1 MEANANSSM
10 IKPSNLIND
19 ENQKQDRVNEVKAII
34 ESVPKRDSQ
43 TRPALDDKQ
52 EKIKQILREAYT
64 DVRVAQS
71 KIVEK
76 VNQVKYL
83 TERTEALKKELSN
96 SLGRT
101 HENNLKALNIQ
112 HAMLRNT
119 VPQKNVDDSMF
130 FETLLAAQEN
140 IDLLLMDSLFESINT
155 VDVIDS
161 IKNQC
166 QSNQSQNRRF
176 KSESLQQLESE
187 NVKWSSEVLTIPFP
201 FKKSP
206 SGNFIGLM
214 KQSNKKFGSSN
225 DVSQSDEQFYSMN
238 SSSKGSFDFDS
249 LENFKSM
256 TNSVDSYLDKQHSHT
271 QRMTRSKSMNG
282 IRLGLKFNESCYSLN
297 ESDHM
302 ASKTREWTS
311 SDFNFHNNLSV
322 IKCDQSEDEYFSI
335 CSSLKTTSVP
345 YPKNTQFDS
354 YCSLNLSENA
364 SSGFHSFSNLKSQDE
379 DSNETLGLQ
388 DEPNGI
394 FTSSAK
400 KDREICI
407 RKNNKISSFM
417 NDSNVESIVSKT
429 NGTLQ
434 EKSPQKFREI
444 NIFSSFFVLFVYFD
458 LRIFLFVV
466 AIFNWAKHFFS
477 SKCKRDL

>member
-1 MEANANSSM
+1 METNTNSSM
-10 IKPSNLIND
+10 IKSSNIID
-19 ENQKQDRVNEVKAII
+19 QKLDRVNEVKAII
-34 ESVPKRDSQ
+34 ESVPNRDNQ

-96 SLGRT
+96 SLICK
-101 HENNLKALNIQ
+101 HENNLKTLNIQ
-112 HAMLRNT
+112 HTMLRNT
-119 VPQKNVDDSMF
+119 VTQKNVDDSMF

-161 IKNQC
+161 IKSQC
-166 QSNQSQNRRF
+166 QSNLSQNRRF
-176 KSESLQQLESE
+176 KSKSLQQLESE
-187 NVKWSSEVLTIPFP
+187 SVKWSSEVLTIP
-201 FKKSP
+201 KKSP
-206 SGNFIGLM
+206 SGNFVGLM
-214 KQSNKKFGSSN
+214 KKSNKKFGSSN
-225 DVSQSDEQFYSMN
+225 DVSQSDEQFYSMSN
-238 SSSKGSFDFDS
+238 SSKGSFDFDS

-256 TNSVDSYLDKQHSHT
+256 TNSLCSYLDKQNSQT
-271 QRMTRSKSMNG
+271 QKMTRSKSMNV
-282 IRLGLKFNESCYSLN
+282 IRLGHKFNQSCYSLN
-297 ESDHM
+297 ESDR
-302 ASKTREWTS
+302 REWTP
-311 SDFNFHNNLSV
+311 SDFNLNNNLSA

-335 CSSLKTTSVP
+335 CSSLKTNSVA
-345 YPKNTQFDS
+345 YPSNARFDS

-388 DEPNGI
+388 DEPNRI

-400 KDREICI
+400 KGREMCI
-407 RKNNKISSFM
+407 RRNNQIPYL
-417 NDSNVESIVSKT
+417 T
-429 NGTLQ
+429 PTQ
-434 EKSPQKFREI
+434 
-444 NIFSSFFVLFVYFD
+444 
-458 LRIFLFVV
+458 
-466 AIFNWAKHFFS
+466 
-477 SKCKRDL
+477 